1 MYSFIIPTLNEE
13 ALLPGLLTQ
22 LCTTR
27 DELGISFE
35 IIVSDGGSTDKTIAL
50 ARTFPVTVLT
60 MSEGKDTIPRGKNRG
75 AKIASG
81 QNLIFICAD
90 IRFADL
96 KKFLKL
102 VELEMS
108 RKTIAMAFPVQV
120 FPEERTV
127 FDTIFHGFYNR
138 YFHLIN
144 LIGIGFGRGE
154 CQVIKRTIFE
164 KINGFQEHLAAG
176 EDFDLFRRTV
186 KYGKI
191 KFCTKTVVYESPRRY
206 RKFGY
211 WKVVQMWSKNAF
223 SVIKKNESFS
233 KEWEQVR

>member
-13 ALLPGLLTQ
+13 TLLPGLLTQ
-22 LCTTR
+22 LCAGR
-27 DELGISFE
+27 EEQGIPFE
-35 IIVSDGGSTDKTIAL
+35 IIVSDGGSTDKTLAIA
-50 ARTFPVTVLT
+50 RSYPVTVIAL
-60 MSEGKDTIPRGKNRG
+60 SEGKDKIPKGKNRG
-75 AKIASG
+75 AKIATG

-90 IRFADL
+90 IRFANL

-102 VELEMS
+102 VEREMS
-108 RKTIAMAFPVQV
+108 SGTIAMTFPVEV
-120 FPEERTV
+120 FPEERKLTDI
-127 FDTIFHGFYNR
+127 FFHGFYNR
-138 YFHLIN
+138 YFHLLNIF
-144 LIGIGFGRGE
+144 GIGFGRGE

-223 SVIKKNESFS
+223 SVIKSNESFS